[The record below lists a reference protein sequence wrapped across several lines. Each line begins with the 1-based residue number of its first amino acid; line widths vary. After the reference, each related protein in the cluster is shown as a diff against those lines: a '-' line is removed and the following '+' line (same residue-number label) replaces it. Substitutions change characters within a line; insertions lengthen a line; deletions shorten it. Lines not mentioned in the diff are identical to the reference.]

1 MLVGEMREN
10 LDEEMDQ
17 DPLLEFWRW
26 FEKARASGEALPEAM
41 ALATASPAGAPSVR
55 MVLFKGIN
63 NGGFEFFTNF
73 DSRKGRELE
82 VNSLASIVFW
92 WERLRRQVRVEG
104 RVQKVEEEQADQYF
118 RTRPRGSQIGAW
130 ASRQSQAI
138 PNRADLEARVRAL
151 EVEYQGRE
159 VPRPPFWG
167 GFRLIPESMEFWQE
181 RADRLHDRL
190 RYRRSMDDRWI
201 LERLDP

>member
-1 MLVGEMREN
+1 MSPNDIGEVQ
-10 LDEEMDQ
+10 DEELDR
-17 DPLLEFWRW
+17 DPLLEFEKW
-26 FEKARASGEALPEAM
+26 FKKARLSGEAFPDAM
-41 ALATASPAGAPSVR
+41 ALATASSAGVPSVR

-63 NGGFEFFTNF
+63 KGGFEFFTNLN
-73 DSRKGRELE
+73 SRKGRELE
-82 VNSLASIVFW
+82 ANPLASIAFW
-92 WERLRRQVRVEG
+92 WERLQRQVRVEG

-118 RTRPRGSQIGAW
+118 ATRPRGSQIGAW
-130 ASRQSQAI
+130 ASRQSQVI

-151 EVEYQGRE
+151 EVKYQGSE

-167 GFRLIPESMEFWQE
+167 GFRLIPDSMEFWLG

-190 RYRRSMDDRWI
+190 RYRRSTDDHWI